1 MPARRAPQVGPDGSP
16 LPDTKEKMTF
26 GCAFPGCGQTYSRM
40 EYLKRHQRKHQ
51 DERPFQCKDCS
62 KAFARSDVLLR
73 HRRRCHPTPPP
84 RDRSSQSPMPPAR
97 ASHPTVPISSSRTSD
112 REASPLR
119 PGASGSGSA
128 GRKHARTSGGS
139 VSEHPNTRP
148 RLSEED
154 EDEDRY
160 GSRLTRN
167 GMGNGGVFGVSNNY
181 YNGNP
186 VSTEN
191 YTPGLLPM
199 FQNAA
204 GAFHNMHDPNHLED
218 ASVLLSMAYPGG
230 VPGAN
235 SNSDTSPV
243 DASATNWEAT
253 DAATL
258 NLLAG
263 DSANGDAAAAIES
276 TAAITTEEGEKTV
289 ETESSFSSGAA
300 DNPARPAAPGAL
312 LPESMGNALANA
324 MDWLA
329 GSTGVDNLH
338 DDSPL
343 SDASRLPSFH
353 MTSLFPPNFG
363 SPGLS
368 SPGLS
373 NETTAMAIAAAAAA
387 AAISEEQSPST
398 STLST
403 TSISTINGN
412 GNGSSAEDD
421 AAAMVQAILEQLYK
435 NEVPETR
442 SNPHPERPLLRIAS
456 KEVLVRAGD
465 ECPKSSRFYLP
476 ADRFTG
482 CYQIPH
488 WALPPL
494 RTLSVMAARTY
505 YSVLN
510 HFPFVHDPTFQLID
524 TASCLAFAI
533 CTVGGIRLS
542 RTNKSTSN
550 LLMGDTPAANAPS
563 PMSAGGVWEGV
574 GTDFKVAADTEDPED
589 QRRVLEWE
597 AGQIVRHEK
606 TNMLVKSFSLAQGV
620 LMTEYNVALLQALI
634 LYHAPYFLSNN
645 EQERRHANMFLGT
658 IVNVTRQIGFFQ
670 AGMEHTDPNA
680 HLPPADSAPADL
692 DRVWRRW
699 IQLESRR
706 RTAYLVYHLDTVS
719 ALESSIS
726 PIITPSEL
734 ANIPLPAPNTLWQA
748 ETAQAWAKAVQTYR
762 PMTLDEAIRRT
773 FGLSSSGRFDEV
785 PTIKE
790 FQRDVLAEGEYGPFA
805 RTAVVVTLVRGVM
818 DLGEG
823 RRDRGDWRDLT
834 DLWLSTAHLRPAE
847 ICYSSDGKDLGAC
860 TPEALRA
867 RFALALQR
875 WREGWL
881 HDPMCNSMSASTSP
895 SSEVLTPNLTLEV
908 LTGDRSPRPQ
918 GKLSYCEEAMPFFYL
933 AQGLLSKLGTAS
945 ASGSKM
951 GGKKRRNAFAE
962 ISYSELLDASRTL
975 ARAGGAYSSGPTAY
989 SSGPT
994 NP

>member
-1 MPARRAPQVGPDGSP
+1 MPARRTPQVGPDGSP

-51 DERPFQCKDCS
+51 DERPFQCKDCT

-84 RDRSSQSPMPPAR
+84 RDRSSHSPMPPVR
-97 ASHPTVPISSSRTSD
+97 AAHPSVPISSSRTSD
-112 REASPLR
+112 REASPR
-119 PGASGSGSA
+119 RAGASGTTA
-128 GRKHARTSGGS
+128 GRKHARSSGGS
-139 VSEHPNTRP
+139 ASEHPNTRP
-148 RLSEED
+148 RLRLSEEE

-186 VSTEN
+186 VSTDD

-199 FQNAA
+199 FQNAT
-204 GAFHNMHDPNHLED
+204 GPYHNMHDPNHLED

-230 VPGAN
+230 VPGSN
-235 SNSDTSPV
+235 SNNSETSPA
-243 DASATNWEAT
+243 DASTNWESA

-263 DSANGDAAAAIES
+263 DTTNGDAAAAIEAV
-276 TAAITTEEGEKTV
+276 AAAAAEEDADKPNKTD
-289 ETESSFSSGAA
+289 SSFNSGAA
-300 DNPARPAAPGAL
+300 DDPARPAAPGAL

-329 GSTGVDNLH
+329 GGAGVDNSP
-338 DDSPL
+338 DDSAM
-343 SDASRLPSFH
+343 SDASRLPHFN

-363 SPGLS
+363 SSGLNS
-368 SPGLS
+368 GSIS

-387 AAISEEQSPST
+387 AAIPEEPIMTTTLTTTSTDSNHIVSNSSSEENET
-398 STLST
+398 
-403 TSISTINGN
+403 
-412 GNGSSAEDD
+412 
-421 AAAMVQAILEQLYK
+421 AAMVRAILEQLYK

-524 TASCLAFAI
+524 TAACLAFAI

-542 RTNKSTSN
+542 KANKSTSN
-550 LLMGDTPAANAPS
+550 LLIGESPAASAPS
-563 PMSAGGVWEGV
+563 PLSAGGVWEGV
-574 GTDFKVAADTEDPED
+574 GADFKVAADAEDPED

-620 LMTEYNVALLQALI
+620 LMTDYNVALLQALI

-645 EQERRHANMFLGT
+645 EKERRHANLFLGT
-658 IVNVTRQIGFFQ
+658 IVNITRQIGFFQ
-670 AGMEHTDPNA
+670 TGMEHTDPNS
-680 HLPPADSAPADL
+680 HLPPPDSAPADL

-719 ALESSIS
+719 ALESSIP

-734 ANIPLPAPNTLWQA
+734 ASIPLPSPNTLWQA

-762 PMTLDEAIRRT
+762 PMTLDEAMRRT
-773 FGLSSSGRFDEV
+773 FGLPSSGRVDEV
-785 PTIKE
+785 PSIKE
-790 FQRDVLAEGEYGPFA
+790 FQRDVFAEGEYGPFA
-805 RTAVVVTLVRGVM
+805 RTAVVMTLVRGVM

-834 DLWLSTAHLRPAE
+834 DLWLSTAHLRPADT
-847 ICYSSDGKDLGAC
+847 CFSSDGTDLGPC
-860 TPEALRA
+860 TQEALRA

-881 HDPMCNSMSASTSP
+881 HDTMCNNLSASTSP
-895 SSEVLTPNLTLEV
+895 SSEVLTPKLTLEV
-908 LTGDRSPRPQ
+908 LNGDHSPRPH
-918 GKLSYCEEAMPFFYL
+918 GKLAYCEEAMPFFFL
-933 AQGLLSKLGTAS
+933 AQGLLSKLGS
-945 ASGSKM
+945 APGRD
-951 GGKKRRNAFAE
+951 GKHRRNAFAE
-962 ISYSELLDASRTL
+962 TSYSELLDASRTL
-975 ARAGGAYSSGPTAY
+975 ARAGATYTPS
-989 SSGPT
+989 PT

>member
-1 MPARRAPQVGPDGSP
+1 
-16 LPDTKEKMTF
+16 
-26 GCAFPGCGQTYSRM
+26 
-40 EYLKRHQRKHQ
+40 
-51 DERPFQCKDCS
+51 
-62 KAFARSDVLLR
+62 
-73 HRRRCHPTPPP
+73 
-84 RDRSSQSPMPPAR
+84 MPPVR
-97 ASHPTVPISSSRTSD
+97 AAHPSVPISSSRTSD

-119 PGASGSGSA
+119 AGGSGSGSA
-128 GRKHARTSGGS
+128 SRKHPRTSGGS
-139 VSEHPNTRP
+139 TSEHPNTRP

-199 FQNAA
+199 FQNSS
-204 GAFHNMHDPNHLED
+204 GAYHNMHDPNHLED

-230 VPGAN
+230 VPGSGSN
-235 SNSDTSPV
+235 NNSDTSPA
-243 DASATNWEAT
+243 DASTTNWETT

-258 NLLAG
+258 NLLAA
-263 DSANGDAAAAIES
+263 DTTNGDA
-276 TAAITTEEGEKTV
+276 TAAIASTPTTTAEEGDKTAK
-289 ETESSFSSGAA
+289 TESSFSSGAA

-312 LPESMGNALANA
+312 LPESMGVQNALANA

-329 GSTGVDNLH
+329 GSAGVDN
-338 DDSPL
+338 SPDGSAL
-343 SDASRLPSFH
+343 SDATRLPHFN

-363 SPGLS
+363 TSGLNS
-368 SPGLS
+368 AGSIS

-387 AAISEEQSPST
+387 AAIPEEPAIST
-398 STLST
+398 ALTT
-403 TSISTINGN
+403 TSSTNGN
-412 GNGSSAEDD
+412 NSANNSNSEDE

-524 TASCLAFAI
+524 TAACLAFAI

-542 RTNKSTSN
+542 RNNKSTSN
-550 LLMGDTPAANAPS
+550 LLTGQSPAAANAPS

-574 GTDFKVAADTEDPED
+574 GTDFKVAADAEDPED

-634 LYHAPYFLSNN
+634 LYHAPYFLSNSD
-645 EQERRHANMFLGT
+645 QERRHANMFLGT
-658 IVNVTRQIGFFQ
+658 IVNVC
-670 AGMEHTDPNA
+670 
-680 HLPPADSAPADL
+680 
-692 DRVWRRW
+692 
-699 IQLESRR
+699 
-706 RTAYLVYHLDTVS
+706 
-719 ALESSIS
+719 
-726 PIITPSEL
+726 
-734 ANIPLPAPNTLWQA
+734 
-748 ETAQAWAKAVQTYR
+748 YR
-762 PMTLDEAIRRT
+762 L
-773 FGLSSSGRFDEV
+773 
-785 PTIKE
+785 
-790 FQRDVLAEGEYGPFA
+790 QFA
-805 RTAVVVTLVRGVM
+805 
-818 DLGEG
+818 
-823 RRDRGDWRDLT
+823 
-834 DLWLSTAHLRPAE
+834 S
-847 ICYSSDGKDLGAC
+847 
-860 TPEALRA
+860 
-867 RFALALQR
+867 
-875 WREGWL
+875 
-881 HDPMCNSMSASTSP
+881 
-895 SSEVLTPNLTLEV
+895 
-908 LTGDRSPRPQ
+908 
-918 GKLSYCEEAMPFFYL
+918 
-933 AQGLLSKLGTAS
+933 
-945 ASGSKM
+945 
-951 GGKKRRNAFAE
+951 
-962 ISYSELLDASRTL
+962 
-975 ARAGGAYSSGPTAY
+975 
-989 SSGPT
+989 
-994 NP
+994 